1 MMPCPTKLPH
11 DIELGVSE
19 WRSGSGRRSTRGTNV
34 GKVVEVNKRRTK
46 SENVSVEFV
55 DQTYGETR
63 GAIVA
68 TAETY
73 GADKLW
79 VVLKPIPIDWA

>member
-1 MMPCPTKLPH
+1 M
-11 DIELGVSE
+11 
-19 WRSGSGRRSTRGTNV
+19 WRSTRDAPS
-34 GKVVEVNKRRTK
+34 K

>member
-1 MMPCPTKLPH
+1 MY
-11 DIELGVSE
+11 ERGLGPL
-19 WRSGSGRRSTRGTNV
+19 GSVLGR
-34 GKVVEVNKRRTK
+34 
-46 SENVSVEFV
+46 
-55 DQTYGETR
+55 
-63 GAIVA
+63 AIVA